1 MSVMDVTDA
10 QHIAEAIART
20 VLRPMVLPG
29 GERIATSLSIGIALY
44 PQHAR
49 SAAALLQSA
58 DAAMY
63 RAKRNRLG
71 GWEVALTGQAL
82 DGIPLMDPMMG
93 KEI

>member
-1 MSVMDVTDA
+1 MDDTDA